1 MILAERSAVTVYS
14 DVMAF
19 LMMLG
24 LVCLSSRLRKRET
37 TGEKLYFVL
46 CLAVMVDAVCSSI
59 CYALHEQP
67 FGATAELIFKTILE
81 MSMLVLAYYWLLYV
95 DFKLFGSKDHLIRR
109 LGVLFV
115 PILAGAVALVINLFT
130 GIVFTIGPDNHYVPT
145 VLYHVLEG
153 LEYYYFLLSL
163 ILYVQSRMEGR
174 QVHFFHI
181 APVLLPTIAGTFIN
195 IFTPYSAAALGFSI
209 ALIFMYFSM
218 IDAWRFDD
226 AETGL
231 YNKEYL
237 SYVIAMVQD
246 GRRECRNVLTF
257 ETKSNPEALAEILK
271 RDAPRDGELIHTGE
285 GRFVLLL
292 EQGEKSA
299 LKLLQTLIEEAA
311 AEYDEAHK
319 GQEIALT
326 QTCRM
331 RRKGEDTAALIA
343 ACR

>member
-130 GIVFTIGPDNHYVPT
+130 GIVFTIGPPK
-145 VLYHVLEG
+145 VL
-153 LEYYYFLLSL
+153 FQCNN
-163 ILYVQSRMEGR
+163 ILHG
-174 QVHFFHI
+174 
-181 APVLLPTIAGTFIN
+181 
-195 IFTPYSAAALGFSI
+195 
-209 ALIFMYFSM
+209 
-218 IDAWRFDD
+218 
-226 AETGL
+226 
-231 YNKEYL
+231 
-237 SYVIAMVQD
+237 
-246 GRRECRNVLTF
+246 
-257 ETKSNPEALAEILK
+257 
-271 RDAPRDGELIHTGE
+271 
-285 GRFVLLL
+285 
-292 EQGEKSA
+292 
-299 LKLLQTLIEEAA
+299 
-311 AEYDEAHK
+311 
-319 GQEIALT
+319 
-326 QTCRM
+326 
-331 RRKGEDTAALIA
+331 
-343 ACR
+343 